1 VKSGDVV
8 TAEPPT
14 SIISGVDY
22 EVAQVNEQPPR
33 ADEDFE
39 GELTL
44 SLVYDPA
51 GAGVRDEQV
60 VRGLGMA
67 AGSGIYVNEKDAAGK
82 DVRRWLVVRQE
93 GTGTYVARQGL
104 Y

>member
-1 VKSGDVV
+1 M

-22 EVAQVNEQPPR
+22 EVVEVNGRPPS
-33 ADEDFE
+33 AGDDFA

-51 GAGVRDEQV
+51 DAGVRHEQV
-60 VRGLGMA
+60 VRGLGLTA
-67 AGSGIYVNEKDAAGK
+67 ESGIYVNEKDAAGK
-82 DVRRWLVVRQE
+82 DVRRWLVRRQE
-93 GTGTYVARQGL
+93 DTGTFVARQGL

>member
-1 VKSGDVV
+1 M

-22 EVAQVNEQPPR
+22 EVAQVNGRSPR
-33 ADEDFE
+33 AHEDFE
-39 GELTL
+39 GELAL

-51 GAGVRDEQV
+51 DAGVRHEQV
-60 VRGLGMA
+60 VQGVGLVCD
-67 AGSGIYVNEKDAAGK
+67 SGIYVNEKDAAGK
-82 DVRRWLVVRQE
+82 DVRRWLVVRQD
-93 GTGTYVARQGL
+93 TGAYVARQGL